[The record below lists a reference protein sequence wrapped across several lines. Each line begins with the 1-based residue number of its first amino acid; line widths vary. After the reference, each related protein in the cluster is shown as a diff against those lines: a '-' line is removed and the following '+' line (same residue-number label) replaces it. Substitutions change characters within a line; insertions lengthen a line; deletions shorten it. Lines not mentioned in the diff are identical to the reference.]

1 MGGLGRG
8 YAQCS
13 IVVSLHETVFYCIVA
28 SFPGPA
34 QLFVA
39 CSAEKRTNSD
49 GKLGGACERGYC
61 IVLYV
66 PLSLHQSIACLSPE
80 SSGLDIGVSE
90 PPTKLVDACWLN
102 TGRLNSAA
110 KSRDCAN

>member
-1 MGGLGRG
+1 MDDKYVGGLGRG
-8 YAQCS
+8 YAQS
-13 IVVSLHETVFYCIVA
+13 SLHETVF
-28 SFPGPA
+28 
-34 QLFVA
+34 
-39 CSAEKRTNSD
+39 
-49 GKLGGACERGYC
+49 YC

-102 TGRLNSAA
+102 TGRLDSAA
-110 KSRDCAN
+110 KSRDSAN

>member
-1 MGGLGRG
+1 MDSKNVGGLGRG
-8 YAQCS
+8 YAQRS
-13 IVVSLHETVFYCIVA
+13 IAVSLYETVF
-28 SFPGPA
+28 
-34 QLFVA
+34 
-39 CSAEKRTNSD
+39 
-49 GKLGGACERGYC
+49 YC

-110 KSRDCAN
+110 KSRDCANRLIRCVPMWQDMR